1 MELDE
6 LKSAWTQYDKKLT
19 ENLKLNEELIRKMN
33 LNNSKK
39 ELQKPL
45 ISELVGIIILHLF
58 ILYVGVSSIRYID
71 EPKYCIPG
79 FISLAIG
86 LVYMTFGIYRANRFL
101 NIDYYSSSALK
112 MQMDIAKL
120 KKLVLHL
127 RKYELLLIP
136 IFVISILPILYKAI
150 HNIDIYQH
158 IKFYAIVVIACSSIG
173 FPLTIWINKHLYD
186 KKFENVEKL
195 LDDLNRFE
203 KEE

>member
-45 ISELVGIIILHLF
+45 ISELVGIIILPLF

>member
-45 ISELVGIIILHLF
+45 ISELVGIIILPLF

-173 FPLTIWINKHLYD
+173 FPLTIWINKYLYD

>member
-1 MELDE
+1 MEFDE
-6 LKSAWTQYDKKLT
+6 LKSAWTLYDKKLT

-45 ISELVGIIILHLF
+45 ISELVGIIILPLF

-86 LVYMTFGIYRANRFL
+86 LVYLTFGIYRANRFL

-173 FPLTIWINKHLYD
+173 FPLTIWINKYLYD
-186 KKFENVEKL
+186 KKIENVEKL

>member
-6 LKSAWTQYDKKLT
+6 LKSAWAQYDKKLT

-45 ISELVGIIILHLF
+45 ISELVGIIILPLF

-173 FPLTIWINKHLYD
+173 FPLTIWINKYLYD